1 MGIESLHVLGPVSV
15 GLESRAVYRHAR
27 MILSVIALSTW
38 HDCRSVLLG
47 LTVAPSADGDP
58 FERFYWATE

>member
-1 MGIESLHVLGPVSV
+1 
-15 GLESRAVYRHAR
+15 